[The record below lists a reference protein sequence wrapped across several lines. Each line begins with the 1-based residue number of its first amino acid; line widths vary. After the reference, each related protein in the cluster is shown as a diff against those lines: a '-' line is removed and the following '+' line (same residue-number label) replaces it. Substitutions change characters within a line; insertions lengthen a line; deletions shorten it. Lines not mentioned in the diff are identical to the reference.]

1 VTAPMISVVVPCYN
15 RERYLEATLKSLLW
29 QTIDSWECILV
40 DDGST
45 DGSAALYRRYA
56 AADPRF
62 RYHLQENQGPSAARN
77 AGVAMARG
85 EYVQFLDSDDIIPKE
100 RFALCA
106 ARFAADPDTD
116 VVYTNYVGYQRERGF
131 LTPLPARIPGEDP
144 LRALLFEQNQ
154 TFATVIHSFL
164 FKRTVIASHPFDLG
178 FRNLAEDI
186 ECWVRMAADGVRF
199 SYLDEVLAVYRYSDD
214 SIAARESLLYT
225 MRLKVLDKYRSDPRF
240 ARYAAEFPSAECR
253 LKQRLAVGH
262 FMDRSFRTGWTVLA
276 ESWSCSSWPARARM
290 LLWGFLLLFF
300 RTETIARVRS
310 WVIEHT
316 PLRWG
321 GWVHATSWNA
331 PPEVRELLES
341 SR

>member
-1 VTAPMISVVVPCYN
+1 MNLPLISVIVPCYN
-15 RERYLEATLKSLLW
+15 RDRYLEATLKSLLW
-29 QTIDSWECILV
+29 QSVDAWECILI

-45 DGSAALYRRYA
+45 DGSAGLYQRYA

-62 RYHLQENQGPSAARN
+62 RYHLQQNQGPSAARN
-77 AGVAMARG
+77 AGIAMAKG
-85 EYVQFLDSDDIIPKE
+85 EYVQLLDSDDIIPRN
-100 RFALCA
+100 RFARCLEK
-106 ARFAADPDTD
+106 FAADTKAD

-131 LTPLPARIPGEDP
+131 VTPLPARIPGEDP
-144 LRALLFEQNQ
+144 LRALLFEQNE

-164 FKRTVIASHPFDLG
+164 FKRGVIASHPFDLS

-199 SYLDEVLAVYRYSDD
+199 SYIDEVLAVYRYSDD

-225 MRLKVLDKYRSDPRF
+225 MRLEVLGKYRDDPRCI
-240 ARYAAEFPSAECR
+240 RYSANFPPAEYR

-262 FMDRSFRTGWTVLA
+262 FMDRSFGKGWDIMMDV
-276 ESWSCSSWPARARM
+276 WPYSSLPVRFRM

-300 RTETIARVRS
+300 RTGTIARVRS
-310 WVIEHT
+310 WVIEYT
-316 PLRWG
+316 SLRWG
-321 GWVHATSWNA
+321 GWVHATAWDA
-331 PPEVRELLES
+331 PAEIRGLLES